1 MYPSMCVCYT
11 MHQYEVNDRSSGGGG
26 GGDGDTN
33 HSKKKKYKSKSF
45 RKRNSRC
52 FTDSSSP
59 REIRIK

>member
-1 MYPSMCVCYT
+1 MYTSMCVCYT
-11 MHQYEVNDRSSGGGG
+11 MHQYEVNDRHGG

-33 HSKKKKYKSKSF
+33 HSRKKKYKSKSL

-59 REIRIK
+59 GEIRIK